1 MLAMSL
7 RKRWEGKVIAIFKE
21 ISAADVKTARS
32 FLNQL
37 IDVLQQD
44 ISGSTTRRK
53 YQQFVTGGVGPG
65 VTSSLFQ
72 TIYDQ
77 DFTLQTANAV
87 FDMTVGLFESG
98 SVVGTSRTS
107 TDSADKMLFPSSSM
121 MMREKVD
128 IYRQFAQLLLGD
140 STAQFAAPFDST
152 TSTDKIDPAL
162 FICFK
167 RLFMRDKIK
176 RETFAMR
183 FFKSASVPAASGRT
197 NLFLPLSGTSEIAA
211 ATQVFTDIG
220 SSNNKNFAFGGEVGS
235 IVDASNTSNEV
246 GLMFYDRGIAVLDI
260 NKVIDP
266 TQFVSGVIS
275 ALNTNAATGWVAG
288 QTVIGGARAE
298 NTSAKFVPDLMVSA
312 SIDDVVDHFATV
324 RFSTGSSTAITFQN
338 ITTIN
343 STLVFCR
350 ASADEFNY
358 SANPTF
364 RDAESRIVV
373 IDSGQEDTQ
382 QSFTFVTSVG
392 LYDANDNLL
401 AVGKVSRPIE
411 KSPERD
417 LTLRVRI
424 DF

>member
-1 MLAMSL
+1 M
-7 RKRWEGKVIAIFKE
+7 AIFKE
-21 ISAADVKTARS
+21 VAASDIKVARS

-53 YQQFVTGGVGPG
+53 YQQFVSGGVGPG

-72 TIYDQ
+72 TVYDQ
-77 DFTLQTANAV
+77 DFSLQTANAV

-98 SVVGTSRTS
+98 SVVGTSRTG
-107 TDSADKMLFPSSSM
+107 TDSADKMLFPSSSL

-128 IYRQFAQLLLGD
+128 VYRQFAQLLLGD
-140 STAQFAAPFDST
+140 STGQFVAPYDST
-152 TSTDKIDPAL
+152 TSSDKIDPAL

-183 FFKSASVPAASGRT
+183 FFKSASVPAGPGQT
-197 NLFLPLSGTSEIAA
+197 NLYKPLTGSGEISN

-235 IVDASNTSNEV
+235 IVDASNTSTTV
-246 GLMFYDRGIAVLDI
+246 GLLFYDRGIAVLDL
-260 NKVIDP
+260 NKVINP
-266 TQFVSGVIS
+266 NQFVSGVIS
-275 ALNTNAATGWVAG
+275 ALNANAATGWVEG
-288 QTVIGGARAE
+288 QTVIGGPRAE
-298 NTSAKFVPDLMVSA
+298 NTAAKFVPDLMVSA
-312 SIDDVVDHFATV
+312 SIDDIVDHVSTV

-350 ASADEFNY
+350 AAADEFNY

-364 RDAESRIVV
+364 RDDEDRIVV

-401 AVGKVSRPIE
+401 AIGKVSRPIE

-417 LTLRVRI
+417 LTLRVRV

>member
-1 MLAMSL
+1 M
-7 RKRWEGKVIAIFKE
+7 AIFKE
-21 ISAADVKTARS
+21 VLASDIKTARS

-44 ISGSTTRRK
+44 ISGSSTRRK
-53 YQQFVTGGVGPG
+53 FQHFVSGGVGPG

-72 TIYDQ
+72 TVYDQ

-87 FDMTVGLFESG
+87 FDMTVGLFLSG
-98 SVVGTSRTS
+98 TVVGTSRTS

-128 IYRQFAQLLLGD
+128 VYKQMAQLLLGD
-140 STAQFAAPFDST
+140 ATSQFVAPFDST
-152 TSTDKIDPAL
+152 TTTDKIDPAL

-167 RLFMRDKIK
+167 RLFTRDKIK

-183 FFKSASVPAASGRT
+183 FFKSSSQSPTGGT
-197 NLFLPLSGTSEIAA
+197 NLFMPLTASAQISA

-235 IVDASNTSNEV
+235 IVNAADTTSTV
-246 GLMFYDRGIAVLDI
+246 GLLFYDRGIAVLDI
-260 NKVIDP
+260 NKILNA
-266 TQFVSGVIS
+266 QQNVSGVIS
-275 ALNTNAATGWVAG
+275 ALNTNTATGWVAG

-298 NTSAKFVPDLMVSA
+298 NTNAKYVPDLMVSA
-312 SIDDVVDHFATV
+312 SIDDIVDHISTV
-324 RFSTGSSTAITFQN
+324 RFSTGSATAITFQN

-364 RDAESRIVV
+364 RDAENRIVV

-411 KSPERD
+411 KSSERD